1 LAVDATAI
9 AFLKC
14 HGSKDAI
21 MNTASWEHP
30 QTKHA
35 VDIGIGHPDLSG
47 IDVLSE
53 GIEEFGDIL
62 AQLKY

>member
-53 GIEEFGDIL
+53 GI
-62 AQLKY
+62 